1 MYNYEWDAETGGY
14 ILTTKITG
22 VTKEVRPVFEEELK
36 FLELDKNY
44 GWDIPECVEPLMWAE
59 GRRYFYRGVLVAE
72 AVGGGLYSMPIMKN
86 VVRNLSLKPVN
97 IQAMVAKNEDLM
109 NGLVQRTLHFVYDTY
124 KQYEDRVS
132 LFYVAFSA
140 GKDSMVML
148 DIVQRALPHDSFV
161 VVYGDTTMELNA
173 TYKAV
178 EDAKKRWPQLEWY
191 TARAPFNAIESWGKI
206 GYPARRLRWCCSV
219 HKTAPSIQK
228 LREIY
233 KEKYPESNKPF
244 KVMVFDGIRAEESDA
259 RAAYSM
265 ISEGNKH
272 AVQANCSPIHE
283 WNTTELFI
291 YMFANDIPINELY
304 RYGSHRVGC
313 KLCPMAS
320 EWYECILNH
329 VYPDQIK
336 PLLDIVDGSTK
347 KSFGSQQEKEQYL
360 ESGGWKSR
368 VGGKDISLGENKITE
383 IKKTD
388 KIVFIIKGGNYKWD
402 KWLPTVGDLVKT
414 GRNSYSIRY
423 HELSMEFDVT
433 EENDSTIVTVPIL
446 IKSKTS
452 IRFMYLFKNALFKAA
467 YCENCREC
475 MAECAFGA
483 LAITDDDIQIKGC
496 RHCESCL
503 DSSKGCIVA
512 RSLGITGEGNNMS
525 ALNISRYQNFGFRQE
540 WLDLYFELGDNF
552 WNNDRMGKYMVIG
565 FKTWLKESGI
575 TENNAITTLGN
586 KLNHIGVE
594 SPVTWGIIF
603 ANLVYNSPIINW
615 YVRKIDLNR
624 AVSHDEM
631 VILLGDAYSPT
642 VKKNALSSLK
652 ETIRLSPIGGLLG
665 QGKCEMKG
673 KVVTSITRTGWFEP
687 EPLVMLYTLYLF
699 AEHSD
704 GLYSFTLS
712 ELIDDSDDREAISPN
727 LIFGV
732 SSEMLRPILQGLAH
746 DYSDYIQVDFNNN
759 LMENI
764 FLNRDKT
771 AEDIAALL

>member
-1 MYNYEWDAETGGY
+1 
-14 ILTTKITG
+14 
-22 VTKEVRPVFEEELK
+22 
-36 FLELDKNY
+36 
-44 GWDIPECVEPLMWAE
+44 
-59 GRRYFYRGVLVAE
+59 
-72 AVGGGLYSMPIMKN
+72 
-86 VVRNLSLKPVN
+86 
-97 IQAMVAKNEDLM
+97 
-109 NGLVQRTLHFVYDTY
+109 
-124 KQYEDRVS
+124 
-132 LFYVAFSA
+132 
-140 GKDSMVML
+140 
-148 DIVQRALPHDSFV
+148 
-161 VVYGDTTMELNA
+161 
-173 TYKAV
+173 
-178 EDAKKRWPQLEWY
+178 
-191 TARAPFNAIESWGKI
+191 
-206 GYPARRLRWCCSV
+206 
-219 HKTAPSIQK
+219 
-228 LREIY
+228 
-233 KEKYPESNKPF
+233 
-244 KVMVFDGIRAEESDA
+244 
-259 RAAYSM
+259 
-265 ISEGNKH
+265 
-272 AVQANCSPIHE
+272 
-283 WNTTELFI
+283 
-291 YMFANDIPINELY
+291 
-304 RYGSHRVGC
+304 
-313 KLCPMAS
+313 
-320 EWYECILNH
+320 
-329 VYPDQIK
+329 
-336 PLLDIVDGSTK
+336 
-347 KSFGSQQEKEQYL
+347 
-360 ESGGWKSR
+360 
-368 VGGKDISLGENKITE
+368 
-383 IKKTD
+383 
-388 KIVFIIKGGNYKWD
+388 
-402 KWLPTVGDLVKT
+402 
-414 GRNSYSIRY
+414 
-423 HELSMEFDVT
+423 
-433 EENDSTIVTVPIL
+433 
-446 IKSKTS
+446 
-452 IRFMYLFKNALFKAA
+452 
-467 YCENCREC
+467 
-475 MAECAFGA
+475 
-483 LAITDDDIQIKGC
+483 
-496 RHCESCL
+496 
-503 DSSKGCIVA
+503 
-512 RSLGITGEGNNMS
+512 MS